1 MSDFCN
7 LFNILPVFSV
17 DSFDLEEESLI
28 KLNLA
33 YLRHHPLWNP
43 IKVLPII
50 TK

>member
-7 LFNILPVFSV
+7 LFNILPVFSI

-33 YLRHHPLWNP
+33 YLRHHPL
-43 IKVLPII
+43 
-50 TK
+50 